1 MYFEIKR
8 ALKNERKKNSKKN
21 SGSSSQFVVWIGLKI
36 FCGFLYRQSDFGFF
50 FLDRQSAQYIFFCCF
65 CLDLFQNFF
74 YLSGSA
80 QILILFV
87 WIGSQSPSGS
97 FIQTPVNQ
105 FAPAANSNNNCK
117 LLLLLLFLRFIRFIF
132 MLQVKIC

>member
-1 MYFEIKR
+1 M
-8 ALKNERKKNSKKN
+8 
-21 SGSSSQFVVWIGLKI
+21 KI
-36 FCGFLYRQSDFGFF
+36 FCGFFVSAIGFWIF
-50 FLDRQSAQYIFFCCF
+50 FLDRQSAQNIFFCCF

-105 FAPAANSNNNCK
+105 FASAANSNNNYK
-117 LLLLLLFLRFIRFIF
+117 LLLLLLFLRFDVYFRKQAGFYTVCETVVTRCRKGIF
-132 MLQVKIC
+132 GEKVVAGTRP